1 MSGSSSSQRIT
12 GPLVKLVLFAV
23 ATVILTAMLATTI
36 ASVSF
41 GERVSYQARFSDVT
55 GLLEGDDV
63 RIAGVR
69 VGSVEDIRI
78 VERRHA
84 QVTFS
89 VDKGVRLAQSVRAKI
104 RYRNLVGQR
113 YVALTEGTGSAN
125 PLSENQT
132 IPLSQTEP
140 ALDLTILFNGFRPLF
155 TALDPKEVNAF
166 AYEIIQVLQGES
178 GTVESLLTRTSSLTN
193 TLADRDQVIGRVID
207 NLNGVLGAIS
217 TRDQELSR
225 LILQLQRF
233 VSGLAADRQAI
244 GSSLAN
250 IAGLADATAGLVSD
264 VRPSVRADVVALGKV
279 AGTLDA
285 SRSIVEGVLQRLPTK
300 LRALT
305 RTASYGSW
313 FNFYL
318 CQVDGAATLP
328 VLGRVS
334 TETLG
339 TSEKRCQ

>member
-1 MSGSSSSQRIT
+1 MKSSSASQRVT
-12 GPLVKLVLFAV
+12 GSLVKLVVFAV
-23 ATVILTAMLATTI
+23 ATVVLTALLATTI

-41 GERVSYQARFSDVT
+41 GERVSYQARFTDVT
-55 GLLEGDDV
+55 GLLDGDDV

-78 VERRHA
+78 VDRRYA

-89 VDKGVRLAQSVRAKI
+89 VDRAVRLARSVQAKI

-113 YVALTEGTGSAN
+113 YLALTEGTGDAA
-125 PLSENQT
+125 PLRENQT

-140 ALDLTILFNGFRPLF
+140 ALDLTVLFNGFRPLF

-178 GTVESLLTRTSSLTN
+178 GTVESLLSRTSSLTN

-207 NLNGVLGAIS
+207 NLNGVLGSIA

-244 GSSLAN
+244 GASLTN

-285 SRSIVEGVLQRLPTK
+285 SRSIVEGVIQRLPTK
-300 LRALT
+300 LRTIT

-318 CQVDGAATLP
+318 CQVDGSVNLP
-328 VLGRVS
+328 VLGPTS
-334 TETLG
+334 TATLG
-339 TSEKRCQ
+339 TSEKRCA